1 MTICGFLTLHVFIM
15 RTLIFAN
22 GELDHLPIKIQP
34 DDFIIAADGGARH
47 CLQLG
52 LTPNVIIGDFDSLTA
67 EELTSLETAGA
78 RLIRH
83 PARKDE
89 TDLELALLQAI
100 ELGASEVVIL
110 GALGARWDMSLAN
123 LLLLTH
129 PNLRHPHVRVLDGH
143 QEITLL
149 RGGERIELRG
159 QPGDTLSI
167 IPLRGDAR
175 GITTQGLEYPLDRGS
190 LLFGATR
197 GISNVL
203 LHQIASVTLEDG
215 LLLCVVIRHEEV
227 NKFTRYT

>member
-1 MTICGFLTLHVFIM
+1 M
-15 RTLIFAN
+15 
-22 GELDHLPIKIQP
+22 
-34 DDFIIAADGGARH
+34 
-47 CLQLG
+47 
-52 LTPNVIIGDFDSLTA
+52 
-67 EELTSLETAGA
+67 
-78 RLIRH
+78 
-83 PARKDE
+83 
-89 TDLELALLQAI
+89 
-100 ELGASEVVIL
+100 
-110 GALGARWDMSLAN
+110 
-123 LLLLTH
+123 
-129 PNLRHPHVRVLDGH
+129 
-143 QEITLL
+143 
-149 RGGERIELRG
+149 RG

>member
-1 MTICGFLTLHVFIM
+1 M

-22 GELDHLPIKIQP
+22 GVLDHLPIEIQP

-47 CLQLG
+47 CLALG
-52 LTPNVIIGDFDSLTA
+52 LIPAMVVGDFDSLTA
-67 EELTSLETAGA
+67 DELTSLEAAGA
-78 RLIRH
+78 ELIRH

-110 GALGARWDMSLAN
+110 GALGARWDMTLAN
-123 LLLLTH
+123 LLLLAH
-129 PNLRHPHVRVLDGH
+129 PNLRHPHIRVLAGH

-149 RGGERIELRG
+149 RAGETVELRG
-159 QPGDTLSI
+159 QPGDTVSL

-175 GITTQGLEYPLDRGS
+175 GITTEGLEYPLDRGG
-190 LLFGATR
+190 LKFGATR

-203 LHQIASVTLEDG
+203 LRQRASVTLEDG
-215 LLLCVVIRHEEV
+215 LLLCVVIHRI
-227 NKFTRYT
+227 